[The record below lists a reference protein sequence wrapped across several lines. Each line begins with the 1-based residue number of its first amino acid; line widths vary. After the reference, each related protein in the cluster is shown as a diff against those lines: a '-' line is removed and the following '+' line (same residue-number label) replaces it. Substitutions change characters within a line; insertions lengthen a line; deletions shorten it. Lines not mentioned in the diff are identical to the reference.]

1 MAITIPMILERL
13 STRVLEKDHIF
24 SQRKTDVLDVVLLES
39 PLTDYKE
46 NRLYI
51 LQPHL
56 PVADLN
62 GILPMN
68 LLYIQNDDVFYTG
81 RFLENQAIIVLKR
94 AMNVQD
100 LISEI
105 QDIILYYKEMFD
117 QLLSLAGTGAG
128 LQNMVNTIADYLMNP
143 VSIFARGLKLLAH
156 SQNYIMDYKPWFD
169 TEEKGYLVTDTQ
181 RSNLLKELAK
191 MNEKNTSPFIYF
203 AEGMNYKIGTTLII
217 LGDQQI
223 GVFHVVEY
231 NQPITQSALD
241 IMEAVRVFLAI
252 ELNKKHLIGLNSG
265 ILNEQL
271 IVDLL
276 EKRVDSL
283 QLLRSRS
290 HNIGW
295 VFAQYVF
302 VLVIKPVS
310 HFLVGEQLSKIRKRL
325 TEFRSFNN
333 CLVYD
338 RSIVVIINKNNDT
351 PYEEHTQ
358 VQLLALLK
366 EFNLCCGLSQCSA
379 TMLDTAKLYKQ
390 SLQAIKLGLLVQ
402 PGFYIYNYMD
412 YALYDFFDNCL
423 QNDNISSYYHSSIN
437 ALKAY
442 DEKHNG
448 MLLDTL
454 HNYIYNQ
461 CNQNETAK
469 QMYIHRST
477 LIYRLNKIE
486 QITNIDFN
494 NINTI
499 FHLEL
504 SFKLLEFDK
513 QFNAAAKE
521 TSH

>member
-1 MAITIPMILERL
+1 MAITIPMIVERL
-13 STRVLEKDHIF
+13 SARVLENEKIF
-24 SQRKTDVLDVVLLES
+24 SERKTDIQDVALLES

-51 LQPHL
+51 LQHIT
-56 PVADLN
+56 VTELN

-68 LLYIQNDDVFYTG
+68 LLFIQSDDVFYTG
-81 RFLENQAIIVLKR
+81 RFLENQAIIVLKGV
-94 AMNVQD
+94 MNPQD

-117 QLLSLAGTGAG
+117 KLLSLAGTDAG
-128 LQNMVNTIADYLMNP
+128 LQNMTNTIADYLMNP
-143 VSIFARGLKLLAH
+143 VAIFARGLKLLAH
-156 SQNYIMDYKPWFD
+156 SQNYTMNYKPWFD
-169 TEEKGYLVTDTQ
+169 TEEKGYLVTDTN
-181 RSNLLKELAK
+181 RSNILQELAK
-191 MNEKNTSPFIYF
+191 INEKNTSPFIYF

-223 GVFHVVEY
+223 GVFHVIEY

-241 IMEAVRVFLAI
+241 IMKAVRVFLAI
-252 ELNKKHLIGLNSG
+252 ELNKNHLIGLNSG

-271 IVDLL
+271 MVDLL
-276 EKRVDSL
+276 EKRVDNL
-283 QLLRSRS
+283 QLLRNRS

-295 VFAQYVF
+295 IFAKYLF

-325 TEFRSFNN
+325 TEFRPLNN

-338 RSIVVIINKNNDT
+338 RSIVVIINKNSDT
-351 PYEEHTQ
+351 PYNENTQ

-366 EFNLCCGLSQCSA
+366 EFNLCCGLSQCST

-402 PGFYIYNYMD
+402 PGVYIYNYTN

-423 QNDNISSYYHSSIN
+423 QNDNISSYYHPSIDT
-437 ALKAY
+437 LKAY
-442 DEKHNG
+442 DEKHNS
-448 MLLDTL
+448 MLLGTM
-454 HNYIYNQ
+454 HNYINNQ
-461 CNQNETAK
+461 RNQNETAK

-494 NINTI
+494 DINTV

-513 QFNAAAKE
+513 QFNSTSEE
-521 TSH
+521 TSR